1 LKIIH
6 FLGYSNS
13 GKTHAI
19 SFLAKELAR
28 KGKRVGTLKHIHDDD
43 FSEDR
48 KGKDTWLFRKSGAS
62 TVIAISPNKFLVTRD
77 SGGRVEEDLE
87 EAFRIFRRNGTDYL
101 FIEGFHS
108 LKRKRRLREI
118 LCTSTLSETLEL
130 LKLHKRPICLLGKVE
145 GIFWANDHFRGV
157 PVLIL
162 PRDKDRLIR
171 LIS

>member
-19 SFLAKELAR
+19 SFLTKELAR
-28 KGKRVGTLKHIHDDD
+28 KGKRVGTLKHIHDEN

-62 TVIAISPNKFLVTRD
+62 TVIAISPNKFLVMRD
-77 SGGRVEEDLE
+77 NAGRVEADLD
-87 EAFRIFRRNGTDYL
+87 EALRIFRRNGTDYL

-118 LCTSTLSETLEL
+118 LCASTLSETLEL
-130 LKLHKRPICLLGKVE
+130 LKLHKRPICVLGKVE
-145 GIFWANDHFRGV
+145 GIFRANDRFRGV
-157 PVLIL
+157 RVLIL
-162 PRDKDRLIR
+162 PGDKERLMQ